1 MSTAIRS
8 STLSLQNL
16 EWVLDEQIGA
26 VSLLGELPLT
36 PDLLEDL
43 RDAVTQLIQRCGL
56 SDASQMLRQSYP
68 CCLAVFLV
76 IHGVFHYDQGSY
88 WPAINDLVSAA
99 AGRPRSVKAEWGE
112 FFLQFLRDR
121 SLATFPELERALKY
135 VTPILLHGGIP
146 QYCLN
151 DYFQLLFVRFDDL
164 LTGVRFPIDEATLE
178 TLALVAD
185 RSAAD
190 RPVARIIKHGGA
202 FAGDL
207 LARTMELAQSTKE
220 RNCLPEPVEIGLP
233 QRVIDQYAMWIQ
245 SRRNRPAERDTAWRP
260 RRPELWLDPWGE
272 GIYLE
277 LPAQQLPYGERP
289 SATWTVYIQN
299 TVVKRSVA
307 SRFTSHGWETSPD
320 RLLMMP
326 ADGYTVSFSDG
337 RDLEQRWVL
346 PGLSM
351 SQPLMAFEPD
361 SGTFLRTPAGVPA
374 RELWLLINVRATLTI
389 VGGRKLAELPRLSGP
404 WQGLRV
410 EHWDLHEVRQIVLG
424 DQRILVIKDDRNQ
437 RPALSGRDPINLGHQ
452 NPALPIYAGG
462 LPDLVVPL
470 TGRRSV
476 AQESERWRLTITV
489 ASQPLINAVL
499 LTTLTAYVSHDDD
512 QIVVNLQQLV
522 EAYAVA
528 IGILEIVMRGPLGRD
543 SRFTLG
549 FVPTLEVQGQ
559 LHLCAPNSAGSL
571 PESRMVVRT
580 SPILDLE
587 SPDPAVRILSDGP
600 GVFTIFAPGSK
611 AEVPLVLYA
620 DQRGGHASL
629 PFTLPTPRLSWA
641 LNDGE
646 NIWQETLITCP
657 VAWIR
662 QAEDPRLMLR
672 VTPPVAID
680 DFPVPQLWVG
690 GEAEAPLHKLE
701 AQGNLHHGWSFRLRD
716 ALDTIRVSRAA
727 VTTARVQLRAS
738 GKTNWSPAGTLAVTA
753 LRIAQDLD
761 IRSLQL
767 QVDEDSAQW
776 HLRLSWQSDLPLRER
791 VVRLWPL
798 WRPWDGPITRKLPDT
813 DAQTYTWTI
822 RRDEVPPGGYRLQ
835 IVVETGWST
844 ATPQRPAPRAMATL
858 DVTLA
863 GNLPEP
869 TSLRSAL
876 TALIVSPDNGSVR
889 HAMRVIASARPADG
903 VDLLHTL
910 AIIAENDTTYETM
923 LRGEWEPM
931 KALAQI
937 VRHRKGLLPI
947 AYLSCQEDFYV
958 LVRERVESLLVAL
971 QPMSKKLLIALHQ
984 DGWISVEAF
993 HQQTDTDEDD
1003 VRLADLLDSLG
1014 VRIVEEGLDTD
1025 DDEAIL
1031 VVPMPNHIPDTLLRD
1046 SFTLYV
1052 REIGQHP
1059 RINRDQERHLAQM
1072 ILAGVAAKDKLS
1084 YLQADSRTAMMLRQS
1099 IALGLDARH
1108 QMTTANLRLVVSIAK
1123 RYQNRGLDLLD
1134 LIQEGNIGLLRAVDK
1149 FDGNLGYKFSTYATG
1164 WVKQGISRALAD
1176 QSRLIRLPVHVGETL
1191 GHVAMARHQLA
1202 QSLGREPSDG
1212 ELAQGLSMTEEKVRE
1227 LRRIAQDPI
1236 SIATPMGE
1244 DGESTLGDFIPEP
1257 QTIDPDDAAATAM
1270 LRQQIAIALDQL
1282 TERERR
1288 VLELRHGFIDGQPR
1302 TLEDV
1307 GKAFGVTRERVRQI
1321 EVNKERRG
1329 VGVGSRRDGGHDGLA
1344 LTVNQTAHE
1353 AVALGPEQHAPDEV
1367 GMGGGE
1373 VLHGRNELDGHRRAP
1388 KRWTCKTPQI
1398 TDLRRVSLLAS

>member
-1 MSTAIRS
+1 MDTAIRLP
-8 STLSLQNL
+8 TASLQDL
-16 EWVLDEQIGA
+16 ERVLDEQIRA

-43 RDAVTQLIQRCGL
+43 RDAVTRLIQRCGL
-56 SDASQMLRQSYP
+56 SNASRMLCEAYP

-88 WPAINDLVSAA
+88 WPAINELVSTA

-112 FFLQFLRDR
+112 FFLSFLRTHG
-121 SLATFPELERALKY
+121 LADFPALERERSLKY

-164 LTGVRFPIDEATLE
+164 LTDVRFPIDEATLE

-207 LARTMELAQSTKE
+207 LARTMELAQSAKE
-220 RNCLPEPVEIGLP
+220 RNCLPEPAEIGLP
-233 QRVIDQYAMWIQ
+233 QRVIDQYARWVQ

-272 GIYLE
+272 GVYLE
-277 LPAQQLPYGERP
+277 LPAQQLPHGERP
-289 SATWTVYIQN
+289 SATWTLHIQN

-307 SRFTSHGWETSPD
+307 SRFTSPGWETSPD
-320 RLLMMP
+320 RLLMTP
-326 ADGYTVSFSDG
+326 AVDGYTVIFSDG

-346 PGLSM
+346 PGLSL
-351 SQPLMAFEPD
+351 SQPLMAFEPE
-361 SGTFLRTPAGVPA
+361 SGTFLRTPVGVPA
-374 RELWLLINVRATLTI
+374 RELWLLIDARATLSI
-389 VGGRKLAELPRLSGP
+389 VGGRKLAELPHLSGP

-410 EHWDLHEVRQIVLG
+410 EHWDLHAVRQIVLG
-424 DQRILVIKDDRNQ
+424 DQRVPVINDDRNQ
-437 RPALSGRDPINLGHQ
+437 RPTLSGRDPINLGHQ

-462 LPDLVVPL
+462 LPDLIIPL

-476 AQESERWRLTITV
+476 AQELERWRLTITV
-489 ASQPLINAVL
+489 ASQPLLNAVL
-499 LTTLTAYVSHDDD
+499 LPTLDAYVSHGAD

-522 EAYAVA
+522 AAYAVTL
-528 IGILEIVMRGPLGRD
+528 GVLEIVMRGPLGRD

-549 FVPTLEVQGQ
+549 LVPTLEVQGQ
-559 LHLCAPNSAGSL
+559 LHLRAPNSAGLL

-580 SPILDLE
+580 SPLLNLE
-587 SPDPAVRILSDGP
+587 SPDPGVRILSDGP

-611 AEVPLVLYA
+611 AEIPLALDG
-620 DQRGGHASL
+620 DQRGGPATL

-646 NIWQETLITCP
+646 NIWQESLITCP

-672 VTPPVAID
+672 VTPPVAIS
-680 DFPVPQLWVG
+680 DFPVPQLWFG

-701 AQGNLHHGWSFRLRD
+701 AQGNLYHGWSFRLRD
-716 ALDTIRVSRAA
+716 ALDTIRASRAA

-738 GKTNWSPAGTLAVTA
+738 GKTTWSPTGTLTVTA
-753 LRIAQDLD
+753 IRIAQDLD
-761 IRSLQL
+761 LRNLQL
-767 QVDEDSAQW
+767 QVDEDSAHW
-776 HLRLSWQSDLPLRER
+776 HLRLNWQSDLPLRDR

-798 WRPWDGPITRKLPDT
+798 WRPWDEPIMWKLPDT
-813 DAQTYTWTI
+813 DAQTSTWTI
-822 RRDEVPPGGYRLQ
+822 RHDEVPPGAYRLQ

-844 ATPQRPAPRAMATL
+844 ATPQRPAPRATATL
-858 DVTLA
+858 EVTL
-863 GNLPEP
+863 GWNLPEP

-876 TALIVSPDNGSVR
+876 TALIVSLDTGSVR
-889 HAMRVIASARPADG
+889 RAMRVIASARPADG

-910 AIIAENDTTYETM
+910 AIIAENDTTYATM

-937 VRHRKGLLPI
+937 ARHRKGLLPI
-947 AYLSCQEDFYV
+947 AYLSCQEDFYA

-971 QPMSKKLLIALHQ
+971 QPMSEKLLTALHQ
-984 DGWISVEAF
+984 DGWISVAAF
-993 HQQTDTDEDD
+993 RQQIDTDEDD

-1014 VRIVEEGLDTD
+1014 VRIVEEGLDID
-1025 DDEAIL
+1025 DDEDVL
-1031 VVPMPNHIPDTLLRD
+1031 VVPMPDHIPDTLLRD
-1046 SFTLYV
+1046 SFALYL
-1052 REIGQHP
+1052 REIGQCP
-1059 RINRDQERHLAQM
+1059 LINRDQERHLAQM
-1072 ILAGVAAKDKLS
+1072 ILAGVAAADKLS
-1084 YLQADSRTAMMLRQS
+1084 YLQADSRTVMMLRQS

-1108 QMTTANLRLVVSIAK
+1108 QMATANLRLVVSIAK

-1134 LIQEGNIGLLRAVDK
+1134 VIQEGNIGLLRAIDK
-1149 FDGNLGYKFSTYATG
+1149 FDGDLGNKFSTYATW

-1176 QSRLIRLPVHVGETL
+1176 QSRLIRLPVHLGETL
-1191 GHVAMARHQLA
+1191 GRVAAARRQLA
-1202 QSLGREPSDG
+1202 QHLGREPNDN
-1212 ELAQGLSMTEEKVRE
+1212 ELASFLSMTEEKLRE

-1236 SIATPMGE
+1236 SIATPVGD
-1244 DGESTLGDFIPEP
+1244 DGESTLGDFIPDP
-1257 QTIDPDDAAATAM
+1257 QPIAPDDAAATAM

-1288 VLELRHGFIDGQPR
+1288 VLELRHGFIDGQPH
-1302 TLEDV
+1302 TLEEV
-1307 GKAFGVTRERVRQI
+1307 GNAFGVTRERVRQI
-1321 EVNKERRG
+1321 EVK
-1329 VGVGSRRDGGHDGLA
+1329 A
-1344 LTVNQTAHE
+1344 LRKLRHPR
-1353 AVALGPEQHAPDEV
+1353 LGKLLKDY
-1367 GMGGGE
+1367 
-1373 VLHGRNELDGHRRAP
+1373 LD
-1388 KRWTCKTPQI
+1388 QI
-1398 TDLRRVSLLAS
+1398 